1 MKRVRYSASR
11 VAAWFLEHG
20 GQCHICGQKIHVG
33 QVWEREHVI
42 PLAQGGSDELDNQ
55 RPAHAVCHKGKTAKD
70 AGDTARA
77 KRREAAYLG
86 IKKPKARPLPGS
98 KASGWKRKMDGTIV
112 RRGKP

>member
-1 MKRVRYSASR
+1 MTRKRYSAAR

-20 GQCHICGQKIHVG
+20 GVCHICAGKISAG

-55 RPAHAVCHKGKTAKD
+55 RPAHAVCHKAKTAKD

-77 KRREAAYLG
+77 KRRQAAHLG
-86 IKKPKARPLPGS
+86 VKPPKGRPLPGS
-98 KASGWKRKMDGTIV
+98 RASGWKKKMDGTIV
-112 RRGKP
+112 RRGK